1 MLKQLFFCCQAKD
14 RKDEFSSINIDIED
28 NSNFNS
34 KNNDSNPK
42 NINDKTSPPLNANTK
57 NDLLIKYNK
66 SFNNISEEHN
76 NRVETENISEIKA
89 KIKNNFHQLDK
100 TKTMTSSK
108 NNYQNKDKINSIY
121 IHNFHQERLSYTG
134 IVKIE
139 KPNLPSVN
147 KNSGQNSI
155 NLMNNIANPS
165 FKDAASFLSFSNIIV
180 RNKTN
185 TNNRSKSNLSDT
197 EIISSCELI
206 LTGEIFFNKEFKV
219 DRFGIKNQDQS
230 IGGKSQ
236 SININHRLNKKR
248 DHELKFGVM
257 KNISE
262 EKNIENK
269 DSIKKSRNIP
279 IQEIPNSICNT
290 GNKIIKIKKKDSDF
304 SSSSIIDRMKKNDLD
319 MILNIPQNK
328 INRFQ
333 NNNKEIDNNNIII
346 FTLKYNPTLEIFEF
360 YSCQDAVPLELLL
373 NYNFQLRSDLEYT
386 ILLGNVKMK
395 LIVSKNI
402 KNQNVINISVI
413 NGIDN
418 AEKKNSNKEEQKN
431 ILYTFNPYE
440 DKMPITIG
448 RVNCNINLSNISV
461 SKLHAQINY
470 INDTDEFV
478 VSDLKST
485 NGTYLILEKPLNFLY
500 INRDLSLRLFES
512 KFNIK
517 YINFDI

>member
-1 MLKQLFFCCQAKD
+1 
-14 RKDEFSSINIDIED
+14 
-28 NSNFNS
+28 
-34 KNNDSNPK
+34 
-42 NINDKTSPPLNANTK
+42 
-57 NDLLIKYNK
+57 
-66 SFNNISEEHN
+66 
-76 NRVETENISEIKA
+76 
-89 KIKNNFHQLDK
+89 
-100 TKTMTSSK
+100 
-108 NNYQNKDKINSIY
+108 
-121 IHNFHQERLSYTG
+121 
-134 IVKIE
+134 
-139 KPNLPSVN
+139 
-147 KNSGQNSI
+147 
-155 NLMNNIANPS
+155 MNNIANPS

-180 RNKTN
+180 KNKTN

-197 EIISSCELI
+197 EILSSCELI

-431 ILYTFNPYE
+431 ILYSFNPYE